1 MATKK
6 KFPVVPLT
14 ESYQAKVIFSLLEF
28 LQRSGLNAKDILEL
42 VESELK
48 RLPHRHVNSQNLR
61 TRKGSRVTY
70 VVGLALYRW
79 HRDPE
84 FIDANGDPVP
94 LALSGRAP
102 SVESL
107 IRHEKPEVSVKDLV
121 SEFKSLKLIRPA
133 GNRLY
138 LPTNIAGRIRTDHPI
153 LLEHLANS
161 VVRLLSTARE
171 NTKSKSDKTFIE
183 RFVHVPDLKV
193 SKVSEFRDFSNQ
205 QAAAFLATIDDWLES
220 NRVARRPTKEQRS
233 VPAGVHAFAFL
244 GDQNK

>member
-1 MATKK
+1 MTVKK
-6 KFPVVPLT
+6 SPPKVPLA
-14 ESYQAKVIFSLLEF
+14 ESYQAKAIYSLLEF
-28 LQRSGLNAKDILEL
+28 LQRSGLTKQDILQL
-42 VESELK
+42 VEGSLR
-48 RLPHRHVNSQNLR
+48 RLPRRSANSANLK

-79 HRDPE
+79 HRDPD
-84 FIDANGDPVP
+84 FIDGSGNPIP

-107 IRHEKPEVSVKDLV
+107 IRHEKPEVSARELV
-121 SEFKSLKLIRPA
+121 AEFKSLRLIRPA
-133 GNRLY
+133 GKGLY

-183 RFVHVPDLKV
+183 RFVHVPDLKS
-193 SKVSEFRDFSNQ
+193 SKISEFRDFSNQ

-220 NRVARRPTKEQRS
+220 NRVTNSSATSERS

-244 GDQNK
+244 GDRNK

>member
-1 MATKK
+1 VKNK
-6 KFPVVPLT
+6 NSKVPLT
-14 ESYQAKVIFSLLEF
+14 ESYQAKAIYSLLDF
-28 LQRSGLNAKDILEL
+28 LQRSGLTKQDIMQL
-42 VESELK
+42 VESSLR
-48 RLPHRHVNSQNLR
+48 RLPHRSADPANLR

-79 HRDPE
+79 HRDPD
-84 FIDANGDPVP
+84 FIDASGNPIP

-107 IRHEKPEVSVKDLV
+107 IRHEKPEASARELV
-121 SEFKSLKLIRPA
+121 AEFKSLRLIKPA
-133 GNRLY
+133 GKGLY
-138 LPTNIAGRIRTDHPI
+138 LPTNIAGRIRSDHPI

-171 NTKSKSDKTFIE
+171 NTKSKTDKTFIE
-183 RFVHVPDLKV
+183 RFVHVPDLKL

-205 QAAAFLATIDDWLES
+205 QASAFLATIDDWLES
-220 NRVARRPTKEQRS
+220 NRAIGISAKTEKS

-244 GDQNK
+244 GDRNK

>member
-1 MATKK
+1 MATTKK
-6 KFPVVPLT
+6 PSKVPLT
-14 ESYQAKVIFSLLEF
+14 ESYQAKAIFSLLEF
-28 LQRSGLNAKDILEL
+28 LQRSGLTRQDILQL
-42 VESELK
+42 VEGGLR
-48 RLPHRHVNSQNLR
+48 RLPRRTADPENLV

-79 HRDPE
+79 HRDPD
-84 FIDANGDPVP
+84 FIDVRGNPIP

-121 SEFKSLKLIRPA
+121 AEFRSLKLIRPA
-133 GNRLY
+133 GNGLY

-183 RFVHVPDLKV
+183 RFVNVPDLKL

-220 NRVARRPTKEQRS
+220 NRATKVSVSTEKS

-244 GDQNK
+244 GNPNK

>member
-1 MATKK
+1 MSAKK
-6 KFPVVPLT
+6 RPSKVPLA
-14 ESYQAKVIFSLLEF
+14 ESYQAKAIYSLLEF
-28 LQRSGLNAKDILEL
+28 LQWSGLAKQDILQL
-42 VESELK
+42 VETSLR
-48 RLPHRHVNSQNLR
+48 RLPRRSADAANLR

-79 HRDPE
+79 HRDPD
-84 FIDANGDPVP
+84 FIDGSGNPIP

-107 IRHEKPEVSVKDLV
+107 IRHEKPEVSAKELV
-121 SEFKSLKLIRPA
+121 AEFKNLRLIKPA
-133 GNRLY
+133 GNGLY
-138 LPTNIAGRIRTDHPI
+138 LPTNIAGRIRSDHPI

-183 RFVHVPDLKV
+183 RFVHVPDLKT
-193 SKVSEFRDFSNQ
+193 SKISEFRDFSNQ
-205 QAAAFLATIDDWLES
+205 QASAFLATIDDWLES
-220 NRVARRPTKEQRS
+220 NRAAGGSARTQQS

-244 GDQNK
+244 GDRKS